1 MEVILKEFKD
11 SNESGG
17 ESTMNFTRI
26 IITNY
31 HPLRIFQPQKCKRD
45 EKKKFC
51 YYCDEKYESGYKY
64 KMRQFFQLNGHKSE
78 GKATSKVKNDIK
90 RMILWF

>member
-17 ESTMNFTRI
+17 STMNSTRI

-31 HPLRIFQPQKCKRD
+31 HPLRRFKLQKCKKD

-51 YYCDEKYESGYKY
+51 YYCDEKYEFGYKY
-64 KMRQFFQLNGHKSE
+64 KMRQNFLLNGHKSE
-78 GKATSKVKNDIK
+78 GKATSEVKNDIK

>member
-1 MEVILKEFKD
+1 MKVRGEYNELYKNHNNKLPPLMNILAIEAQ
-11 SNESGG
+11 E
-17 ESTMNFTRI
+17 RW
-26 IITNY
+26 
-31 HPLRIFQPQKCKRD
+31 
-45 EKKKFC
+45 KKKFC

-78 GKATSKVKNDIK
+78 GKATSEVKNDIK